1 MFRFAVMGA
10 GGIARRFCKTVN
22 AMPDCTLCAV
32 SSKSAQ
38 RAQALAK
45 EADVP
50 HFYADYEE
58 MLQKEKPDAVYIAV
72 TPHDH
77 FRLSMLCLQ
86 YRTPVLCE
94 KAMFRNSEEAKTV
107 FDLSEKSGVCLR
119 WKLCGAG
126 FCLPFK
132 PRKRGFMKAGLAN
145 RFFPAFPLALRL
157 PKISPTDTTV
167 RRWGG
172 GAAYD
177 VTVYAWQLHTFL
189 FPEEPLEESVQVLW
203 GDTGVDVHE
212 HIALRYPS
220 MLASLEASLLYDCDE
235 VWTIFGEKG
244 RLVLPHPHYAN
255 QLYWQDSAGKEI
267 ERFCPESEEDGF
279 TYQIRET
286 LRCVEQGLF
295 ESPVVPHRDTLRCAQ
310 LFDRILQ
317 TKNQK

>member
-38 RAQALAK
+38 RAQELAK
-45 EADVP
+45 EAGVP

-86 YRTPVLCE
+86 YQTPVLCE

-107 FDLSEKSGVCLR
+107 FDLSEKSGVFTMEALWSR
-119 WKLCGAG
+119 FLPSIQTAKTWLHEGRIGKPIFSRFSIG
-126 FCLPFK
+126 FAAPK
-132 PRKRGFMKAGLAN
+132 DPTN
-145 RFFPAFPLALRL
+145 RYYCEAL
-157 PKISPTDTTV
+157 
-167 RRWGG
+167 GG

-189 FPEEPLEESVQVLW
+189 FPEEPVEESVQVLW
-203 GDTGVDVHE
+203 SDTGVDIHE
-212 HIALRYPS
+212 HVALHYPS
-220 MLASLEASLLYDCDE
+220 LLASLEGSLLYDCDE

-244 RLVLPHPHYAN
+244 RLVLPHPHYFN
-255 QLYWQDSAGKEI
+255 QLYLQDPAGKEV

-286 LRCVEQGLF
+286 MRCVKQGLF
-295 ESPVVPHRDTLRCAQ
+295 ESPMVPHHDTLRCAQ

-317 TKNQK
+317 TKKEA

>member
-107 FDLSEKSGVCLR
+107 FDLSEKSGVFTMEALWSR
-119 WKLCGAG
+119 FLPSIQTAKAWLHEGRIGKPVFSPLFHWLCGSQRSHQ
-126 FCLPFK
+126 P
-132 PRKRGFMKAGLAN
+132 
-145 RFFPAFPLALRL
+145 
-157 PKISPTDTTV
+157 I
-167 RRWGG
+167 
-172 GAAYD
+172 
-177 VTVYAWQLHTFL
+177 
-189 FPEEPLEESVQVLW
+189 
-203 GDTGVDVHE
+203 
-212 HIALRYPS
+212 
-220 MLASLEASLLYDCDE
+220 LL
-235 VWTIFGEKG
+235 
-244 RLVLPHPHYAN
+244 
-255 QLYWQDSAGKEI
+255 
-267 ERFCPESEEDGF
+267 
-279 TYQIRET
+279 
-286 LRCVEQGLF
+286 
-295 ESPVVPHRDTLRCAQ
+295 
-310 LFDRILQ
+310 
-317 TKNQK
+317 